1 MTVAQTIL
9 NQLGGNK
16 FIAMTGSK
24 NFTSD
29 GNTLN
34 MTLTGNRSGANHLKI
49 TLNGLD
55 TYDMEFIKYTKARVK
70 IDKANK
76 AVNYT
81 PDKLITVKSLD
92 GIYCDQLQDIFTS
105 VTGLETHL

>member
-24 NFTSD
+24 NLTSD

-34 MTLTGNRSGANHLKI
+34 MRLAGNRSGANHLKI

-55 TYDMEFIKYTKARVK
+55 TYDMEFIKYIKAKVK
-70 IDKANK
+70 IDTTNK
-76 AVNYT
+76 AVSYT
-81 PDKLITVKSLD
+81 PDKLIAIKSLD
-92 GIYCDQLQDIFTS
+92 NVHCDQLQEIFTG

>member
-9 NQLGGNK
+9 DQLGGSK

-24 NFTSD
+24 HFTSD

-34 MTLTGNRSGANHLKI
+34 MRLAGNRSGANHLKI

-55 TYDMEFIKYTKARVK
+55 TYDMEKVK
-70 IDKANK
+70 IDTANK

-81 PDKLITVKSLD
+81 PDKLTVVKTLN
-92 GIYCDQLQDIFTS
+92 GVYFDQLQEIFTG
-105 VTGLETHL
+105 VTDMETHL